1 MALLSRPAYHENIIE
16 KIFIGLLEEYKT
28 VIDQIEG
35 RDHQL
40 QKFMRDY

>member
-1 MALLSRPAYHENIIE
+1 MALLSRPAYHEDIIE
-16 KIFIGLLEEYKT
+16 KILIGLLEEYKT